1 MNTSIPT
8 RFAQLSAEEL
18 SRRQYLLYT
27 LLQCFHFLNEVRIIK
42 AGQALTPGSQRLSK
56 KKKSACQIR
65 IKSTPRHDGT
75 KRPMRRAA
83 RVAYRGGGGGFAV

>member
-42 AGQALTPGSQRLSK
+42 AGQALTPGSQGLS
-56 KKKSACQIR
+56 
-65 IKSTPRHDGT
+65 
-75 KRPMRRAA
+75 
-83 RVAYRGGGGGFAV
+83 